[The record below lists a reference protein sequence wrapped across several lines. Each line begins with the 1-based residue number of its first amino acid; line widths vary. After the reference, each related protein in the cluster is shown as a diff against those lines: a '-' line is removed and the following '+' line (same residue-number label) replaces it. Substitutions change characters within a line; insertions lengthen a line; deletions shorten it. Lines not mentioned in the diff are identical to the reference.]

1 MAKRGRIYL
10 DTSVFGALYDAE
22 DPKRI
27 SIVES
32 LLKKIRNG
40 DYEAFV
46 SRLTLQEVIKAP
58 ENIKKGLTNTIRD
71 LDLAVLEENE
81 ESFELAELFLTE
93 DVIPQKFR
101 DDARHIAIAI
111 FYNLDVLVS
120 WNYRHM
126 VNIRVK
132 KMINSLCIRQGFK
145 PIDIVSPEEVI
156 EYEETES

>member
-1 MAKRGRIYL
+1 MAKRVRI
-10 DTSVFGALYDAE
+10 
-22 DPKRI
+22 
-27 SIVES
+27 
-32 LLKKIRNG
+32 
-40 DYEAFV
+40 
-46 SRLTLQEVIKAP
+46 
-58 ENIKKGLTNTIRD
+58 
-71 LDLAVLEENE
+71 
-81 ESFELAELFLTE
+81 ELFLTE

-156 EYEETES
+156 EYEEMES